1 MMTRRRSVAG
11 VVLAA
16 LLAAAPAAAQRMPA
30 STAQHLR
37 NAAMAG
43 IEGNRFADAGRHA
56 DALDRYTA
64 GINHT
69 DRGLDD
75 YTRQGIGF
83 HARPPVAYWLAA
95 RSHFDA
101 ARMQVHLRRSRTDVD
116 HHLVRGRQ
124 AADAVLLLDSV
135 QASQARQRYTADTW
149 KYVFLRGQINLL
161 RGDLPRARADYE
173 QVARLNPGFRPAGET
188 LAFITYAEGRGMRG
202 TTPQGL
208 ALPAKPAPRLT
219 TAQLL
224 DIGFQFL
231 GLIYKE
237 RSGEI
242 ALAQT
247 ITQAMFQ

>member
-1 MMTRRRSVAG
+1 MNRRGSLAG
-11 VVLAA
+11 AVLAA
-16 LLAAAPAAAQRMPA
+16 LLAAAPAPAQRTPA
-30 STAQHLR
+30 STVQHLR

-43 IEGNRFADAGRHA
+43 IEGNRLAEAGRYA

-75 YTRQGIGF
+75 YTRIGIGF

-101 ARMQVHLRRSRTDVD
+101 ARMQVHLRRSPGVVD

-124 AADAVLLLDSV
+124 ASDALLALDSV
-135 QASQARQRYTADTW
+135 QASRLRQRFTADTW
-149 KYVFLRGQINLL
+149 KYLFLRGQINLV

-173 QVARLNPGFRPAGET
+173 RVARLNPGFVPAVET
-188 LAFITYAEGRGMRG
+188 LSFITYAEGRGMRG

-208 ALPAKPAPRLT
+208 ELPAKPAPRLST
-219 TAQLL
+219 GQIV
-224 DIGFQFL
+224 DISLQFL
-231 GLIYKE
+231 ALVSKKYSAEIE
-237 RSGEI
+237 FARSVS
-242 ALAQT
+242 
-247 ITQAMFQ
+247 QAMFQ